1 MTTKWTALNLRQIAS
16 VFQPAFS
23 VASAFVDFD
32 AIQVVGENL
41 LRYLGRLVAF
51 LFVNG
56 IKQVKN
62 ISEHVAGTACRYA
75 LHRIQSAEVLPDKS
89 RLKQDFDL
97 NDFAATQGHFG
108 PAAPIQLKAR
118 ICDQLAQILEES
130 PISDRQSI
138 TPKDDSGYRIIEAD
152 VLETWQLRWWILG
165 EAERIE
171 ILQPE
176 ALRQTILNNLKMAF
190 EQY

>member
-1 MTTKWTALNLRQIAS
+1 MLKVEYQSLTTKT
-16 VFQPAFS
+16 
-23 VASAFVDFD
+23 
-32 AIQVVGENL
+32 
-41 LRYLGRLVAF
+41 
-51 LFVNG
+51 
-56 IKQVKN
+56 
-62 ISEHVAGTACRYA
+62 GTAKTLRLHPLGLVQRGNIGYLAAMTNDYEDAYFYA

-97 NDFAATQGHFG
+97 NEFAATQGHFG

-138 TPKDDSGYRIIEAD
+138 TPKGDSGYRIIEAD

-165 EAERIE
+165 GSG
-171 ILQPE
+171 PD
-176 ALRQTILNNLKMAF
+176 
-190 EQY
+190 